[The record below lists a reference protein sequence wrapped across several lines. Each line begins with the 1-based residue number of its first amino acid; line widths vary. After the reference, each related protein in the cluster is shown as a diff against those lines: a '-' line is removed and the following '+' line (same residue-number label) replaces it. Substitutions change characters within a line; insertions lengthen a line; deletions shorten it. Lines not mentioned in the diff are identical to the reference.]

1 MPAILRIKPKLCY
14 LQVSSNTSTMKMTLS
29 RRRTKYDTSG
39 KNPATGKIKKIQ
51 GTPVTPTPGSGKKKQ
66 QRTMN
71 KGNHEEHHSESDSS
85 DHQNDSDS
93 TRSDDESTESK
104 TESRNPG
111 KEMSGY
117 VAKVIRYAKTAPTKR
132 IKNKGFHT
140 TIMTGLRKYLRKNC
154 YGKHKFIR
162 NDIMACKFISRAAVS
177 GDVMIPCEYTMEEF
191 KETYQ
196 NRMYKALNDL
206 RHNGQSLARKNYMG
220 MCG

>member
-1 MPAILRIKPKLCY
+1 
-14 LQVSSNTSTMKMTLS
+14 MTLS

-85 DHQNDSDS
+85 DDQIDSDS
-93 TRSDDESTESK
+93 TRSDDESIEQK
-104 TESRNPG
+104 TNKRRNPG

-117 VAKVIRYAKTAPTKR
+117 VAKEIHYAKTAPTKR

-196 NRMYKALNDL
+196 NRMYKALDDL

-220 MCG
+220 TCG